1 MSDLRFPIGP
11 FEMPSEVTASE
22 REEHLAVIESTPS
35 ALRQAVSGLDE
46 GQLETPHRDG
56 GWTCRQVVHHL
67 VDSHVNSYVR
77 FKLALTED
85 TPTIRPYDEATWAE
99 LPDAKGADIDTSLTL
114 LESLHRRW
122 TTMLRSL
129 SDEQWS
135 RRFKHPEIGELRL
148 DQNLALYA
156 WHGRHHV
163 AHITNLRAREG
174 W

>member
-11 FEMPSEVTASE
+11 FEMPSEVTPSQ
-22 REEHLAVIESTPS
+22 REDHLAVVESTPV
-35 ALRQAVSGLDE
+35 ALRQAVSDLDADK
-46 GQLETPHRDG
+46 LATPYRDG
-56 GWTCRQVVHHL
+56 GWSCRQVVHHL

-85 TPTIRPYDEATWAE
+85 TPTIRTYDEATWAE
-99 LPDAKGADIDTSLTL
+99 LPDAKAADIETSLAL

-122 TTMLRSL
+122 LTMLRSL
-129 SDEQWS
+129 GEAQWS
-135 RRFKHPEIGELRL
+135 RRFKHPEMGELRL